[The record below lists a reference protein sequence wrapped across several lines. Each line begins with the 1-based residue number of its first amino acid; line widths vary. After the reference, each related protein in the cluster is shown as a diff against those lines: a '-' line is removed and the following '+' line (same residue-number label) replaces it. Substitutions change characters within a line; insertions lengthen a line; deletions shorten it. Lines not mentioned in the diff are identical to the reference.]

1 MKTFEEILKI
11 IENQINKIDWQR
23 EPQGLYAPIKY
34 VLNLGGK
41 RLRPALALMSC
52 NLFSD
57 NVLPAINPAIG
68 IEIFHNFTLLHDDI
82 MDKAEVRRGKMTVH
96 KKWNENTAIL
106 SGDVMQIIAYQYIIK
121 TKTETEFLK
130 EILEVF
136 SQTATEVCQGQQL
149 DMDFE
154 VQNQIS
160 ENQYLEMIKLK
171 TAVLLGCALKI
182 GAIVGKA
189 QNADCQAIYDFGINL
204 GLAFQLKDDFLDVWG
219 DEKTFGKKIG
229 GDILCNK
236 KTYLLINALQRAK
249 EKDAEEINF
258 LLTNNNILPNEKIS
272 RMTKVFNQLKIKE
285 LAEEKI
291 NFYYKKSLENL
302 DNVAVDNKRK
312 ENLQILT
319 KQLLQRTK

>member
-11 IENQINKIDWQR
+11 VENQINTINWQR
-23 EPQGLYAPIKY
+23 EPKELYAPIEY

-41 RLRPALALMSC
+41 RLRPALTLMAC
-52 NLFSD
+52 NLFSN

-82 MDKAEVRRGKMTVH
+82 MDKAQMRRGQPTVH
-96 KKWNENTAIL
+96 KKWNENAAIL
-106 SGDVMQIIAYQYIIK
+106 SGDAMQIIAYQYIAQ
-121 TKTETEFLK
+121 TETELLK
-130 EILEVF
+130 EILDVF
-136 SQTATEVCQGQQL
+136 SQTAIEVCQGQQL

-154 VQNQIS
+154 TQSEIS

-189 QNADCQAIYDFGINL
+189 QNADCQAIYNFGINL

-249 EKDAEEINF
+249 GGKEEEELNF
-258 LLTNNNILPNEKIS
+258 LLKNNNILPEEKIS
-272 RMTKVFNQLKIKE
+272 RMTEIFNKLKIKE

-291 NFYYKKSLENL
+291 NFYYKKSLENI
-302 DNVAVDNKRK
+302 NCVAVEDKRK

-319 KQLLQRTK
+319 KQLLQRIK